1 MHQYYREAN
10 IRANL
15 CTGNTASIANR
26 GIPLACGGGSPRRA
40 FIIHFGISTEQFF
53 FGKWITFW
61 HFPSYTETGENQLSE
76 DVIVVSTPYLPGH
89 KITKTLGFTWG
100 LIVRSRG
107 LGRNITAGLRSLA
120 GGEIH
125 EYTQLLNQSREEAL
139 ARLREHAK
147 ALGANAVIGV
157 AFDSSETGGV
167 MTEVLAYGTAVV
179 VEPETAA
186 ASPVRLG

>member
-1 MHQYYREAN
+1 MRPLWGQGRRVGDGIFEKMFSPEAV
-10 IRANL
+10 
-15 CTGNTASIANR
+15 
-26 GIPLACGGGSPRRA
+26 
-40 FIIHFGISTEQFF
+40 F

-61 HFPSYTETGENQLSE
+61 HFPSKTGTGETKLSE

-125 EYTQLLNQSREEAL
+125 EYTQLLNQSRQEAL
-139 ARLREHAK
+139 DRLKEHA
-147 ALGANAVIGV
+147 ATMGANAVIGV
-157 AFDSSETGGV
+157 SFDSSETGGV

-179 VEPETAA
+179 VEPETGA

>member
-1 MHQYYREAN
+1 LNAD
-10 IRANL
+10 I
-15 CTGNTASIANR
+15 
-26 GIPLACGGGSPRRA
+26 
-40 FIIHFGISTEQFF
+40 
-53 FGKWITFW
+53 
-61 HFPSYTETGENQLSE
+61 
-76 DVIVVSTPYLPGH
+76 IVVSTPYLPGH
-89 KITKTLGFTWG
+89 RITKTLGFTWG

-139 ARLREHAK
+139 ARLREHAQT
-147 ALGANAVIGV
+147 LGANAVIGV

-186 ASPVRLG
+186 AIPVRLG

>member
-1 MHQYYREAN
+1 MSDE
-10 IRANL
+10 I
-15 CTGNTASIANR
+15 
-26 GIPLACGGGSPRRA
+26 
-40 FIIHFGISTEQFF
+40 
-53 FGKWITFW
+53 
-61 HFPSYTETGENQLSE
+61 
-76 DVIVVSTPYLPGH
+76 IVVSTPYLPGH

-125 EYTQLLNQSREEAL
+125 EYTELLNQSRAQAL
-139 ARLREHAK
+139 GRLKDHAK
-147 ALGANAVIGV
+147 ELGANAVIGV
-157 AFDSSETGGV
+157 QFDSSEISY
-167 MTEVLAYGTAVV
+167 MTELLAYGTAVV